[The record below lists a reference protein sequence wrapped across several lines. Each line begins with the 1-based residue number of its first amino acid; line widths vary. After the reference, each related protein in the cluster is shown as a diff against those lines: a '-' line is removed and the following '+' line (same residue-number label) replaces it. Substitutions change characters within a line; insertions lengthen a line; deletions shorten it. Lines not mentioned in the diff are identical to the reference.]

1 MAALTGLVEPVPVA
15 VLARTSTLVLQ
26 DPAAS
31 LRRQITSTREWLPP
45 GFYIA
50 GYYWDVES
58 GALDLDQRGHGH
70 YEQFTA
76 QGIPRDGGLADLLT
90 EARSPNP
97 RFAAVVVEDIE
108 RASRDFYNS
117 VRLERELSDQGIPL
131 FATDE
136 PADITGVSP
145 TTILVRRVK
154 QGVAEWFRLQ
164 LKEKT
169 WKGLKEHTAEGWNL
183 GKVPYGYIA
192 EKVTHPNPYKAAQ
205 GLTKT
210 RLALDP
216 GRAPIVAQIYAWRI
230 DEHLGI
236 KTITDR
242 LNAGPAAYP
251 PPDPAAGWSIGG
263 VAALLR
269 NPKYTGYQ
277 VIGRRR
283 KGRLVPIDQWHWSAA
298 ASHPA
303 IIDRATWDAAQA
315 IGAEHAT
322 SWDGTRPY
330 PSARRSYALRSRV
343 RCKVCTRRM
352 CGATKTHPARPGQ
365 ANSYYVCQYDPANP
379 RHVAAAP
386 DHPKTVSARED
397 VLLHVLRD
405 FLTAYTLTSGR
416 KERLAE
422 LLPADTAAK
431 KAQADAQA
439 AALTKRLKQIDV
451 AQDSLI
457 HDLHILPTDP
467 ADTAAHAMRA
477 RIHAHFT
484 DLHHQRETIEAQ
496 LTTLTTDTGPVND
509 IDLLDELPELAGR
522 VDELPEQLQAEL
534 FAAFDIQVVWN
545 QPMNQV
551 TFFAVITDTTP
562 GIITELLT
570 LTGGDPTSAET
581 RPALAQAA
589 ATSSDT
595 ASGFTCLPMLRKT
608 DADHGCRGGAHRAG
622 PWTAW
627 GRRLGR
633 DGDGGDVAGR
643 WRDRLAGEPQA
654 FDVECD
660 GFTHLGFALF
670 QSAPRRNDTGQV
682 RRVGAV
688 VGRAVTLDNDHVLG
702 HDFPFP
708 AGPSP

>member
-1 MAALTGLVEPVPVA
+1 MIQEREMAALTGPVEPVPVA

-45 GFYIA
+45 GFYVA

-117 VRLERELSDQGIPL
+117 VRLERELSDQGILL

-136 PADITGVSP
+136 PAGITGVSP

-169 WKGLKEHTAEGWNL
+169 WKGLKEHTAAGWNL
-183 GKVPYGYIA
+183 GKVPYGYCA
-192 EKVTHPNPYKAAQ
+192 ERVTHPNPSKAAQ

-216 GRAPIVAQIYAWRI
+216 GHAPIVAQIYTWRV

-242 LNAGPAAYP
+242 LNADPAAYP

-283 KGRLVPIDQWHWSAA
+283 KGRLVPIDQWHWSTT

-303 IIDRATWDAAQA
+303 IIDRPTWDAA
-315 IGAEHAT
+315 
-322 SWDGTRPY
+322 
-330 PSARRSYALRSRV
+330 
-343 RCKVCTRRM
+343 
-352 CGATKTHPARPGQ
+352 
-365 ANSYYVCQYDPANP
+365 
-379 RHVAAAP
+379 
-386 DHPKTVSARED
+386 
-397 VLLHVLRD
+397 
-405 FLTAYTLTSGR
+405 
-416 KERLAE
+416 
-422 LLPADTAAK
+422 
-431 KAQADAQA
+431 
-439 AALTKRLKQIDV
+439 
-451 AQDSLI
+451 
-457 HDLHILPTDP
+457 
-467 ADTAAHAMRA
+467 
-477 RIHAHFT
+477 
-484 DLHHQRETIEAQ
+484 
-496 LTTLTTDTGPVND
+496 
-509 IDLLDELPELAGR
+509 
-522 VDELPEQLQAEL
+522 
-534 FAAFDIQVVWN
+534 
-545 QPMNQV
+545 
-551 TFFAVITDTTP
+551 
-562 GIITELLT
+562 
-570 LTGGDPTSAET
+570 
-581 RPALAQAA
+581 
-589 ATSSDT
+589 
-595 ASGFTCLPMLRKT
+595 
-608 DADHGCRGGAHRAG
+608 
-622 PWTAW
+622 
-627 GRRLGR
+627 
-633 DGDGGDVAGR
+633 
-643 WRDRLAGEPQA
+643 
-654 FDVECD
+654 
-660 GFTHLGFALF
+660 
-670 QSAPRRNDTGQV
+670 
-682 RRVGAV
+682 
-688 VGRAVTLDNDHVLG
+688 
-702 HDFPFP
+702 
-708 AGPSP
+708 